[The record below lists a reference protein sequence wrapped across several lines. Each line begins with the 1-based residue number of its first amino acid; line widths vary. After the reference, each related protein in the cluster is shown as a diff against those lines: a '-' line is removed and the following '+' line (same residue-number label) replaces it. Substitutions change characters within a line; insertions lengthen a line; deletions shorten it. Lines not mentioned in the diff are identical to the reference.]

1 MATKAKLNIIEGNQV
16 GSLIAGNMYFFKYL
30 AEPTNILFDRYPL
43 IFVLRK
49 RGLLL
54 EGINFHYI
62 PILPDWRTPLFE
74 DMKRFFDSEEIQ
86 DDTRLRVKMFRQLIL
101 KQRKFRFAKIAL
113 HRYRRNHI
121 RSKIIMIPPTEWE
134 KAILQPAERFVT
146 GNLRKLQT
154 RVIHKE
160 SLIKGRKRT

>member
-74 DMKRFFDSEEIQ
+74 DMKRYFDSDEIA
-86 DDTRLRVKMFRQLIL
+86 DDTRLRVKLFRELIL

-113 HRYRRNHI
+113 HRYKRNHI

-146 GNLRKLQT
+146 GHLKKLQT